1 MAFELPNDE
10 MFDDWDEFAFEDT
23 LLVSLCLD
31 RGVLAFRGSGLN
43 ADIVD
48 TLDLCLVLAGF
59 GEPEVLCDF
68 DFNDMLWS
76 VRGK

>member
-1 MAFELPNDE
+1 MLNDE
-10 MFDDWDEFAFEDT
+10 IFDVLDEFEFEDT
-23 LLVSLCLD
+23 LLVSLRLD

-43 ADIVD
+43 ADVVD
-48 TLDLCLVLAGF
+48 TLDLCLVLSGF
-59 GEPEVLCDF
+59 GEPEVLGDV